1 MGVRSPLIH
10 HPRPQ
15 ARSVLRLRD
24 LLILCTLLALA
35 AAATAVPVTFRV
47 RMAQQIEM
55 GLFDPATEFVD
66 VAGTFNG
73 WGGDPMTPLADA
85 DGDSIYDVTVA
96 GFTPGET
103 IEYKFRFNGAWD
115 GREEFPGYGSNR
127 VYTVLEDGNE
137 ILVWYDDLAPGGGHD
152 GSGELYW
159 WNDVVFYEV
168 FVRSFQDSDGDG
180 IGDFQGLTQRLDHLQ
195 DLGVGGLWLM
205 PINDSPSYHGYD
217 AVDYRALNPDYGT
230 MADFQAFLAEAHA
243 RGMKVIVDYVMNH
256 CSDQHPWFQA
266 SAAGDPTY
274 RDWYRWSPAD
284 PGQTGPWGQNVW
296 HWNSGDWFY
305 GLFWSGMPDLNY
317 AEPAVKTEMFD
328 TAAWWLDT
336 VGVDGF
342 RLDAVLYLDE
352 DGAVL
357 QNTAETLQLWQD
369 FGAHVRATSPDALTV
384 GEAWTSSNTVV
395 QYVIDDRLD
404 LCFEFDQ
411 AYAIVDAV
419 NAGDAGWLRT
429 KTAQVYEL
437 YPYLQ
442 YASFLTNHDQNRL
455 MESVGFHDG
464 RARAAAAV
472 LLTLPGVPF
481 LYYGEEI
488 GMVGSGAHENIR
500 TPMQWTPSS
509 QAGFT
514 TGSPWWPVNGDYATV
529 NVETQGSDPGS
540 LLSWYRDL
548 IAVRNESPA
557 LRRGDFHALAPSDNA
572 VLSFLRSHDTQT
584 VVCAVNT
591 SSWSAGAVDLDG
603 VTADVLPAGEYQAVN
618 LLDTADV
625 RTVTVD
631 AAGTVTGIE
640 LGGHEAVVYAL
651 TVSTSAIDA
660 PPSPGPSIDSAA
672 PNPFNP
678 SVRVVFT
685 TRAPEGATA
694 TVHDSRGRRVA
705 RLATTPLGADRHEAV
720 WDGCADDGRA
730 LPSGVYVVMVS
741 DTSGSVSDKVT
752 LAR

>member
-1 MGVRSPLIH
+1 MRFRH
-10 HPRPQ
+10 
-15 ARSVLRLRD
+15 A
-24 LLILCTLLALA
+24 LALCALLVLADA
-35 AAATAVPVTFRV
+35 AAAVPVTFRV

-55 GLFDPATEFVD
+55 GLFDPTTEFVD

-73 WGGDPMTPLADA
+73 WGTDPLTPMADA

-127 VYTVLEDGNE
+127 LYTVLESDNE

-266 SAAGDPTY
+266 SAAGDPSY

-442 YASFLTNHDQNRL
+442 YASFLTNHDQNRV

-464 RARAAAAV
+464 RARAAAGV

-500 TPMQWTPSS
+500 TPMQWTDGE

-514 TGSPWWPVNGDYATV
+514 TGSPWWPVNGDFGSV
-529 NVETQGSDPGS
+529 NVQTQDADPGS

-548 IAVRNESPA
+548 IAVRNATPA
-557 LRRGDFHALAPSDNA
+557 LRRGNFGTLDPSDGA
-572 VLSFLRSHDTQT
+572 VLAFTRSLDGQV
-584 VVCAVNT
+584 VVCATNT
-591 SSWSAGAVDLDG
+591 SAWSTGAILLDG
-603 VTADVLPAGEYQAVN
+603 AGGALPTGDHTAVN
-618 LLDTADV
+618 LLDPADTRTLSVDWSGRLTGVDLDGHETAIYA
-625 RTVTVD
+625 VTV
-631 AAGTVTGIE
+631 A
-640 LGGHEAVVYAL
+640 
-651 TVSTSAIDA
+651 TSAAPLPERLGIRID
-660 PPSPGPSIDSAA
+660 PSI

-678 SVRVVFT
+678 STMLSFSIPRRSDVRVEVYDVAGRLVDTPFAGDLPSGRHEVT
-685 TRAPEGATA
+685 WLGRTADGATA
-694 TVHDSRGRRVA
+694 
-705 RLATTPLGADRHEAV
+705 
-720 WDGCADDGRA
+720 
-730 LPSGVYVVMVS
+730 PSGVYICRITADGEVATGTM
-741 DTSGSVSDKVT
+741 T
-752 LAR
+752 LMK